1 MNESYP
7 ETILFVGAGATA
19 SLSMPQTSKMSEF
32 LWDICDVEDLTTH
45 SVFGKIR
52 FLDEKFN
59 NDVALMAY
67 VLDSGYDGSKDIDFN
82 DPFLKKAFP
91 DVSSQAIIKTVSNL
105 RKHYD
110 WSALRLILKS
120 KKGDSKGKLGNRDF
134 TQEVFT
140 LMDVCLRDERG
151 FEVFY
156 NGETIFLTVGRI
168 KAAYETLILFINTMF
183 AYAWNQLITSEPL
196 KLKRYSDFFFS
207 LAKLMQ
213 DEAREKENK
222 GLKFNKPDF
231 YRFSYSVVTTNF
243 DPLFLWMIW
252 KAHDKVNHKS
262 DIRIGCLGRSLKLLM
277 NFPNSLGMRK
287 PADVGDNSLSPD
299 IWFPCTE
306 AVAQNVNNL
315 KYNDNRIFRLGMY
328 YPVHGMSNTR
338 KCPKCGR
345 LNLYMGDS
353 WEEKSKTLFPN
364 GIIYQFKWGQKPR
377 TYKEHKAHDSGEYDA
392 LECHFCG
399 QITHSYDNFMFM
411 QTQLKRLPPSF
422 IKEATDEALAA
433 ISHAKHIV
441 LLGYSLPIDDAIWG
455 SLLSMM
461 TCRKTGDRVFCSVV
475 ATRDVNGPDKWLMGS
490 ELDNYIKQ
498 KESQDKEKVRAIKN
512 AITVFGKENVRA
524 YVRGIPDVF
533 HNGAIDDV
541 KALMYPQKGSY

>member
-1 MNESYP
+1 MKESYP

-19 SLSMPQTSKMSEF
+19 SLSMPQTSKISEF

-45 SVFGKIR
+45 SVFGEIR
-52 FLDEKFN
+52 FLDKKFN

-67 VLDSGYDGSKDIDFN
+67 VLDSGYDGSNDIDFN
-82 DPFLKKAFP
+82 DPFFKKALP
-91 DVSSQAIIKTVSNL
+91 DVSSQAIRKTVSNL

-120 KKGDSKGKLGNRDF
+120 KKGDNKGKLDGRDF

-151 FEVFY
+151 FEVFH
-156 NGETIFLTVGRI
+156 NGKTIFLTVDRI

-183 AYAWNQLITSEPL
+183 AYAWNQLITNAPNVL
-196 KLKRYSDFFFS
+196 NRYSDFFIS

-243 DPLFLWMIW
+243 DPLFLWLIW
-252 KAHDKVNHKS
+252 KAHDRVNHRS
-262 DIRIGCLGRSLKLLM
+262 DVRIGCPGRSLKLLM

-287 PADVGDNSLSPD
+287 PADVGDDSLSPY

-306 AVAQNVNNL
+306 AVAQNVNNP

-345 LNLYMGDS
+345 LNLYIGDS

-364 GIIYQFKWGQKPR
+364 GIINQFKWGQEPR
-377 TYKEHKAHDSGEYDA
+377 TDKERNAHDCGEYDA

-461 TCRKTGDRVFCSVV
+461 TCRKTGERVFCSVV

-533 HNGAIDDV
+533 HNGTIDDV